1 MGVVEERRG
10 ANATEDCDGRPRLA
24 SSNTV
29 NAYGVRCHPQL
40 GEFAV
45 SSFGGFASDADMV
58 SNAVALTSSVED
70 SKEVDFSADANA
82 GNYYFVAYDSPYR
95 LMNRHNEDWIGVEE
109 SE

>member
-1 MGVVEERRG
+1 
-10 ANATEDCDGRPRLA
+10 
-24 SSNTV
+24 
-29 NAYGVRCHPQL
+29 
-40 GEFAV
+40 
-45 SSFGGFASDADMV
+45 MV